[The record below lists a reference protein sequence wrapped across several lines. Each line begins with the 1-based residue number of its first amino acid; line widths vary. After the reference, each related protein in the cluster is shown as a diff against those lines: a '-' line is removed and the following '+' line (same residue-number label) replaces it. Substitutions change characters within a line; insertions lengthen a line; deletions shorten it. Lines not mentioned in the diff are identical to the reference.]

1 MAKSKAQ
8 KQRQSLIRQG
18 KLDPSIMRN
27 TWGNI
32 NPQTKRLPNK
42 KKDAIMNERDCDYNK
57 LSELLQ
63 V

>member
-1 MAKSKAQ
+1 MAKSKSQ

-18 KLDPSIMRN
+18 KLDPTIMRGSWN
-27 TWGNI
+27 GV

-42 KKDAIMNERDCDYNK
+42 KKDAIMKQRDCDYNK